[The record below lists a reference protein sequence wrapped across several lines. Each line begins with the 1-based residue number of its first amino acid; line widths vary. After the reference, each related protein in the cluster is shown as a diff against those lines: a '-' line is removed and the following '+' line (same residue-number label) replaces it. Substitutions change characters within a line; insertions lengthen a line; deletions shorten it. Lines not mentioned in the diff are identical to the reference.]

1 MVGGPAAQRGGVR
14 GRPARFLDPTATA
27 GRYRR
32 NSWLAAGAAKRA
44 RHRRWLLWKPA
55 TDCQPPWKLCAAPQ
69 QTHAHCKGLRR
80 GTPTQEALPRGTHHT
95 TRPPHPPASASANLT
110 CSVWP
115 STEVPSRVPMAAC
128 ASPGLPYRTKP
139 YLQWVRARRRGG
151 RHQSSTPPAA
161 PFPWPPLEPPPRP
174 AARGHSPQAVFG
186 HRVANQ
192 AQAGQN
198 PELSEDRRDLVLA
211 PLQRQTP
218 ANHQRHRPYCKV
230 GDSGAGRAQGEEA
243 AKPVRTAGA
252 MPPVTGWRRALAVQ
266 HYLTNTLGW
275 APEPRPP
282 PRAAAVRPALDEVSS
297 GEELPDRPPSS
308 DAIPV
313 PSISAFTPPG
323 KRFAPPGGWAEPS
336 RVGTLGPCARRSWGR

>member
-1 MVGGPAAQRGGVR
+1 MPLLPSCLPAPPAHPSLPLLPACSREHEPLCGVAAAPAQQQPGAHRQYTPMR
-14 GRPARFLDPTATA
+14 QPGR
-27 GRYRR
+27 
-32 NSWLAAGAAKRA
+32 
-44 RHRRWLLWKPA
+44 
-55 TDCQPPWKLCAAPQ
+55 QPPA
-69 QTHAHCKGLRR
+69 
-80 GTPTQEALPRGTHHT
+80 
-95 TRPPHPPASASANLT
+95 PPASASANLT

-218 ANHQRHRPYCKV
+218 ANQSETSAVLQGRRLGGRAGTGGRGGEASQDCRGHATRHRLEAGPGCPALPHKHV
-230 GDSGAGRAQGEEA
+230 GVGSRAQAASQGRGREACAGRGLQRG
-243 AKPVRTAGA
+243 GA
-252 MPPVTGWRRALAVQ
+252 
-266 HYLTNTLGW
+266 
-275 APEPRPP
+275 PRP
-282 PRAAAVRPALDEVSS
+282 A
-297 GEELPDRPPSS
+297 
-308 DAIPV
+308 PV
-313 PSISAFTPPG
+313 
-323 KRFAPPGGWAEPS
+323 
-336 RVGTLGPCARRSWGR
+336 L